1 LILLHH
7 VNGIQVFP
15 KLQSYT
21 RLYRNKRKRN
31 KNLRQA
37 SRNMARDDI
46 LLEFMNELTE
56 CPLEKSRS
64 AASDSSE
71 SHNDEDTS
79 FDGGDNELDS
89 NNDND
94 NDCSNTEVAN
104 FAQNNFASFHWQQ
117 PLLATRIEESV
128 PAPVNFFHANSPLF
142 VAGIRIHQVNLLPPD
157 TAPMHL
163 GIPQHRR
170 ENVYLARGKMR
181 LQEATQEN
189 VKC

>member
-1 LILLHH
+1 
-7 VNGIQVFP
+7 
-15 KLQSYT
+15 
-21 RLYRNKRKRN
+21 
-31 KNLRQA
+31 
-37 SRNMARDDI
+37 MARDDI

-56 CPLEKSRS
+56 YPLQKSRS

-79 FDGGDNELDS
+79 FGGGDNELDS
-89 NNDND
+89 NNDSD

-104 FAQNNFASFHWQQ
+104 FAKNNFASFHWQQ
-117 PLLATRIEESV
+117 PLLATRIEESA

-142 VAGIRIHQVNLLPPD
+142 VAGIHQVNLLPPD

-170 ENVYLARGKMR
+170 ENVYLGQCVITVSRKRQHRCLSSSLLGLLPSNQIGTRFLYQA
-181 LQEATQEN
+181 
-189 VKC
+189 